1 MVFES
6 DFFYF
11 GVVNVYLYVNKY
23 ILLIYE
29 LEVFFWFGGNF
40 LLVLLIFFGRVI
52 IWIFD

>member
-29 LEVFFWFGGNF
+29 LGVFFD
-40 LLVLLIFFGRVI
+40 LVGIFC
-52 IWIFD
+52 